1 MSMFSK
7 FFSKPSTEDVMRFHY
22 DLNFTVIPEL
32 VKGYNNNQSADVVE
46 LTGSKCPNN
55 VSKPVSALYRKVKTV
70 ESGINGHPGIS
81 LILVEVPNSGM
92 ISKVEIGMLAVNRNL
107 HHAVYFTMEYSL
119 GSYMMCVTDEK
130 GHGNIKEVRD
140 SEHFCFEVFR
150 SAMGFGDRLE
160 SARNPIAE
168 F

>member
-1 MSMFSK
+1 MSIFSK
-7 FFSKPSTEDVMRFHY
+7 LFSKPSKEDVMRFNY

-32 VKGYNNNQSADVVE
+32 VKEYNNNPSANVAE
-46 LTGSKCPNN
+46 LTSIKRPDN
-55 VSKPVSALYRKVKTV
+55 VSKQVSALYRQIKTI

-81 LILVEVPNSGM
+81 LIIVEMPKSRV
-92 ISKVEIGMLAVNRNL
+92 ISEVEIGMLAVNRNL

-130 GHGNIKEVRD
+130 GHGCIKEVRD
-140 SEHFCFEVFR
+140 REHFCFEVFK
-150 SAMGFGDRLE
+150 SAMSFWDRLE
-160 SARNPIAE
+160 SARKPIAE